1 MIKKFRTIFWR
12 LKDYYFSKYSK
23 IFYRN
28 YKFNKNYFIKSDIQ
42 KNLHKYLDKKTNNF
56 MLEIGTYEGLASIWF
71 AKKYLS
77 SIESHLDIVDPFISS
92 DKTTEMLSD
101 TEENFIY
108 NYSKIKSDNV
118 SFYKMKSDNFFKLN
132 NKKYNFIYIDGSHEL
147 EDIKNDLINADNHLL
162 ENGIIWC
169 DDYGKKSLDCYI
181 PIDSFYEENKDRYK
195 IIFKNYQIAFRK
207 RNTK

>member
-12 LKDYYFSKYSK
+12 LKDYYFSRYSK

-56 MLEIGTYEGLASIWF
+56 MLELKFMRDWQVFGLQKISEFNRI
-71 AKKYLS
+71 Y
-77 SIESHLDIVDPFISS
+77 LDIVDPFASS

-108 NYSKIKSDNV
+108 NYSKNQIDNV
-118 SFYKMKSDNFFKLN
+118 VF
-132 NKKYNFIYIDGSHEL
+132 
-147 EDIKNDLINADNHLL
+147 
-162 ENGIIWC
+162 
-169 DDYGKKSLDCYI
+169 
-181 PIDSFYEENKDRYK
+181 
-195 IIFKNYQIAFRK
+195 
-207 RNTK
+207 TK